1 MSIGFQFNSNTTI
14 LSESLG
20 IKKTYFWI
28 ETLPLDNPVARTQW
42 SASSALGHHAIH
54 YKKKSILKRKYYKD
68 LKILG
73 NKVIK

>member
-54 YKKKSILKRKYYKD
+54 YKKKAF
-68 LKILG
+68 
-73 NKVIK
+73 